1 MKLFQ
6 PTRVFFEPDTLDYP
20 LGKSLYQRFTQEGIP
35 IHMTA
40 SHNRVT
46 SIPGKT
52 PQEAYREAKQTLV
65 VGIKKSMKLDVC
77 KPSADFEFA
86 MGTSCPGGC
95 QYCYLQTTLGKKPYV
110 RVYVNID
117 EILSSLEKIIKE
129 REPAVTTFE
138 AASTS
143 DPVAVE
149 HLTGSLRRAI
159 EFFGEQKNG
168 RMRVV
173 TKFSAIDSLLDT
185 KHQQH
190 TRFRFSVNSR
200 YVIHHFEGRT
210 ASFEERIEAAG
221 KIAQVGYPLGFIVAP
236 LMIYEG
242 WREEYLDLFDR
253 LKSTLNTADIHGLS
267 FELITH
273 RYTARAKNVILER
286 FPNTKLEMDDE
297 KRRWKWGPYG
307 YGKYIYPAEEYEAL
321 KVFITEAITT
331 RFPNATIEYFT

>member
-1 MKLFQ
+1 MKLFT
-6 PTRVFFEPDTLDYP
+6 PVRVFFEPEALDYP
-20 LGKSLYQRFTQEGIP
+20 LGKSLHQRFTKEGVP
-35 IHMTA
+35 IQMIT
-40 SHNRVT
+40 SHNRF
-46 SIPGKT
+46 SGIPGKT

-65 VGIKKSMKLDVC
+65 VGVKKTMKLDVC

-86 MGTSCPGGC
+86 MGTSCPGRC

-117 EILSSLEKIIKE
+117 EIFETLEKTIQK
-129 REPAVTTFE
+129 RLPAITTFE

-159 EFFGEQKNG
+159 EFFGRQPNG

-173 TKFSAIDSLLDT
+173 TKFSAIDSLLDAE
-185 KHQQH
+185 HHRH

-200 YVIHHFEGRT
+200 YVIHQFEGRT

-221 KIAQVGYPLGFIVAP
+221 KIARAGYPLGFIVAP
-236 LMIYEG
+236 LMIYDN
-242 WREEYLDLFDR
+242 WQNDYRDLFDR
-253 LKSTLNTADIHGLS
+253 LATTLDIEGVEGLT

-273 RYTARAKNVILER
+273 RFTTRAKNVILER
-286 FPNTKLEMDDE
+286 FPATRLEMDEE
-297 KRRWKWGPYG
+297 KRRFKWGPYG
-307 YGKYIYPAEEYEAL
+307 HGKYIYQEAEYESL
-321 KVFITEAITT
+321 RDFITESIA
-331 RFPNATIEYFT
+331 RSFPTATILYFT

>member
-1 MKLFQ
+1 MKLFY
-6 PTRVFFEPDTLDYP
+6 PTRVFFEPEALEYP
-20 LGKSLYQRFTQEGIP
+20 LGMSLHKQFSQEGIP
-35 IHMTA
+35 IQMTA

-46 SIPGKT
+46 GIPGKT
-52 PQEAYREAKQTLV
+52 PQEAYREAKKTLV
-65 VGIKKSMKLDVC
+65 VGVKKSMKLDVC

-110 RVYVNID
+110 RIYVNID
-117 EILSSLEKIIKE
+117 EILENLEKTIAE
-129 REPAVTTFE
+129 RSPSITTFE

-159 EFFGEQKNG
+159 EFFGRQKYG

-173 TKFSAIDSLLDT
+173 TKFPSPDSLLNIE
-185 KHQQH
+185 HHQH

-200 YVIHHFEGRT
+200 YVIKNFEANT
-210 ASFEERIEAAG
+210 ASFDERIEAAG
-221 KIAQVGYPLGFIVAP
+221 RIAHAGYPLGFIVAP
-236 LMIYEG
+236 LMLYEG
-242 WREEYLDLFDR
+242 WREEYRDLFDR
-253 LKSTLNTADIHGLS
+253 LAATLDTPSHAGLT
-267 FELITH
+267 FELISH
-273 RYTARAKNVILER
+273 RYTTRAKNVILER

-307 YGKYIYPAEEYEAL
+307 YGKFIYPAEEYENL
-321 KVFITEAITT
+321 KSFITQSITE